1 MPLLLRRSA
10 PSPSVDE
17 LAFAIPA
24 APLSGAG
31 SSRSSLGS
39 EVSYPQLQRCST
51 HARMSMRRRR
61 STAGTEGELAASCGD
76 SDCAGSL
83 RPSQLSLRGSTLYEV
98 PDCHDA
104 TCEAACRDSKRL
116 SGEGSQQEDLS
127 DQTSSSDCGYGS
139 EAGRV
144 SSAPSCSCSLKDD
157 ELFITSSTVL
167 IEDQQLAVVDMELRD
182 FRKTFAKK
190 LYSRLTHSFTRK
202 KRPQSTPNLLGR

>member
-24 APLSGAG
+24 APLSVAG
-31 SSRSSLGS
+31 SNRSSTGN
-39 EVSYPQLQRCST
+39 EVPYPQLQRCST
-51 HARMSMRRRR
+51 HARMAMRRRR
-61 STAGTEGELAASCGD
+61 STAGTEGELSESCCCE

-83 RPSQLSLRGSTLYEV
+83 RPSQHSLRGSTLYEA
-98 PDCHDA
+98 PDCQE
-104 TCEAACRDSKRL
+104 TPCESACRDSKRL
-116 SGEGSQQEDLS
+116 SGGSSQQED

-144 SSAPSCSCSLKDD
+144 SSAPSCTCSLKDD
-157 ELFITSSTVL
+157 ELFLTASTVM